1 MAQKLSEYRR
11 KRDPKKTPE
20 PFGAGTRKDK
30 RPLFVVQRHDAR
42 RLHYDFRLERN
53 GALASWAVPKGVPL
67 EPGQQHLAVHV
78 EDHPLDYATFEGE
91 IPAGQYG
98 AGTVEIWDHGTYE
111 LLEEKKNGGLTVRL
125 DGERLQ
131 GTWALVP
138 AHLSGDEKNWLI
150 LRKRD
155 DAAPAPRPAGSHP
168 TGSHRYTPMLATA
181 AEEVPRGAGWLF
193 EVKWDGYRALA
204 TVVGGEAALT
214 SRNGNDL
221 TARFSHV
228 AKEIAKAVKTPDCVL
243 DGEVCALDESGRSS
257 FSAMQQGKAGTPIV
271 YYMFDVLEVDGEPLV
286 ELPLVERRKRLEAL
300 LDKRNRT
307 VRLSESFDDGIA
319 LFEAAKEQKLEG
331 IAAKRLDSRYV
342 QGKRTRDWL
351 KIKTHGEQEF
361 VIAGFTKGTGRRAS
375 SFGSLVLGYHRG
387 QELVY
392 AGNVGTGFS
401 GKEIEKLLD
410 KLRPLKRDTSPFREV
425 PKMPKVRKAD
435 VIWVEPKLVCEVE
448 FAEWTHDG
456 RLRAPSY
463 KGLRE
468 DKAAE
473 EVRREEP
480 ITDRVRKGSREL
492 KLSNLDK
499 VFFPVERITK
509 GDLLE
514 YYRAIAPALLP
525 HLRDRPFTMVR
536 WPDGVEAGRFFQK
549 DAPSHMPEWI
559 PTYRALVSTRESP
572 RQKKWVNFPL
582 VNDELALLWMVN
594 MGCIDMNAWY
604 SRVDK
609 PDRPDFVLFDLDP
622 SPDVGFA
629 ETVQVALLV
638 KQALDA
644 FGLVG
649 FPKTSSAEGMH
660 VLVPI
665 ERRYTYEDTRQFA
678 EIVAGA
684 IARTNRGLAT
694 TEWTKSKRRGVLI
707 DANQNGEGKTI
718 ASVYSVRPRP
728 GAPVSTP
735 LRWEEVNEDL
745 DPLMFTLSVVLERV
759 RKHGDLFEGVLTTK
773 QRLTD
778 ALNALG

>member
-1 MAQKLSEYRR
+1 MAEKLSEYRR
-11 KRDPKKTPE
+11 KRDPKQTPE
-20 PFGAGTRKDK
+20 PFASK
-30 RPLFVVQRHDAR
+30 RRAAKAPIFVVQRHDAR

-67 EPGQQHLAVHV
+67 EPGQRALAVHV

-91 IPAGQYG
+91 IPKGNYG
-98 AGTVEIWDHGTYE
+98 AGTVEIWDNGTYE
-111 LLEEKKNGGLTVRL
+111 LLEEKRNGGLTVRL
-125 DGERLQ
+125 EGKKLQ
-131 GTWALVP
+131 GTYALVP
-138 AHLSGDEKNWLI
+138 ANLSGDEKNWLI
-150 LRKRD
+150 VRKRD
-155 DAAPAPRPAGSHP
+155 ESVADAPTAG
-168 TGSHRYTPMLATA
+168 TYAPMLATLA
-181 AEEVPRGAGWLF
+181 QEIPRGAGWSF

-204 TVVGGEAALT
+204 RVAGGDATLT

-221 TARFSHV
+221 TARFPTV
-228 AKEIAKAVKTPDCVL
+228 AKELAKAVKTPHCVL

-257 FSAMQQGKAGTPIV
+257 FSAMQQGKSGTPIV
-271 YYMFDVLEVDGEPLV
+271 YYAFDVLEVEGEALAD
-286 ELPLVERRKRLEAL
+286 LPLVERRKRLVQL

-307 VRLSESFDDGIA
+307 VRVSESFDDGEA
-319 LFEAAKEQKLEG
+319 LLAAAKEQELEG
-331 IAAKRLDSRYV
+331 IIAKRLDSRYAV
-342 QGKRTRDWL
+342 GKRNRDWL
-351 KIKTHGEQEF
+351 KIKTHGRQEF
-361 VIAGFTKGTGRRAS
+361 VIAGFTKGTGRRAT
-375 SFGSLVLGYHRG
+375 SFGSLVLGFYRG
-387 QELVY
+387 DELVY
-392 AGNVGTGFS
+392 AGNVGTGFT
-401 GKEIEKLLD
+401 GKEIDKLLD
-410 KLRPLKRDTSPFREV
+410 KLRPLKRSTSPFREV
-425 PKMPKVRKAD
+425 PKMPKVRKSD
-435 VIWVEPKLVCEVE
+435 VIWVEPILVCEVE

-463 KGLRE
+463 QGLRE
-468 DKAAE
+468 DKQAS
-473 EVRREEP
+473 EVRREEALV
-480 ITDRVRKGSREL
+480 DRVSKGGREL

-499 VFFPVERITK
+499 VFFPAERITK

-514 YYRAIAPALLP
+514 YYRAIAPMLLP
-525 HLRDRPFTMVR
+525 HLHDRPFTMIR
-536 WPDGVEAGRFFQK
+536 YPNGIEDKFFFQK
-549 DAPSHMPEWI
+549 DAPQHLPDWI
-559 PTYRALVSTRESP
+559 PTHRALVSTRDSP
-572 RQKKWVNFPL
+572 RRKKWVNFAL

-622 SPDVGFA
+622 SPDVGFR

-665 ERRYTYEDTRQFA
+665 ERRYTYDDTRQFA
-678 EIVAGA
+678 EIVGRALE
-684 IARTNRGLAT
+684 RTHRGLAT
-694 TEWTKSKRRGVLI
+694 TEWTKAKRRGVLI

-718 ASVYSVRPRP
+718 ASAYSVRPRP

-735 LRWEEVNEDL
+735 LRWDERNEAP
-745 DPLMFTLSVVLERV
+745 DPLAFTMDAVLERV

-778 ALNALG
+778 ALKAL